1 MFNII
6 VVIITILFHSAIL
19 FHEPAPGPLTDLSI
33 CKVSHLGLEYK
44 GTVQKTESKV
54 RCQSWTSSQPHQ
66 IRDDLLDAN
75 FSDGSRKTAKN
86 FCRNPNTDPLG
97 PWCYSMNLD
106 LQFETCALPLC
117 QLSQCKLTGPG
128 MEYAGDYDK
137 GTSQRK
143 CLKWNKD
150 RKKVKDQ
157 AKYISIPKFDK
168 KLFPEADLS
177 DAKKFCRNPSG
188 DLGGPW
194 CFVENEDTNDIEKEY
209 CDVPFCDDPVCLV
222 FSKNSDTY
230 MHYTDFNNTLAN
242 LSFGVKLWDSDS
254 YLEASARIVLTLLPL
269 PLTGSEIESAGIG
282 IEIRIGNNFSTLS
295 FGNVEKPEL
304 EATHGILK
312 STEFTKFSLSWHR
325 GFITFGYE
333 GKVKPIFLAEYQ
345 TKNNLMGFYMNQF
358 NYYSVQGTNI
368 VWSFPFCKDDF
379 ECDAHV
385 TTGAEFQ
392 QFWPLREKAS
402 GYDLYIH
409 VRAHHSASVQF
420 VLAPTIDFPNVKLTL
435 LGRNNYTRITLVEYK
450 DGAERDLK
458 QLQLENIINYWK
470 WREISISFFANT
482 MTVYIKKPL
491 GLQMLAEVKDEIFRN
506 VRWFSV
512 SSENTVAHWSFY
524 CKPPP
529 PAKPKN
535 AFLPECAINSQES
548 NYKGTQDITSTGLPC
563 LPWSA
568 QKLLPQ
574 EIKFSNKDE
583 LMKSWN
589 YCRNPVDPNQRTYCY
604 TISMN
609 PDKRIGKSFCNIRKC
624 KSEQCRMAG
633 TGNDYSGTLNR
644 TRSNRTCNAWV
655 TETFLDTNSSL
666 KNSSIEFL
674 LKKDYPELSTT
685 PVSTEAQN
693 PVWNDTLFPEG
704 SSAKAENFCRNPS
717 RNIAGTWCYTTD
729 PNVPEDACNVRDCD
743 KPEECTMI
751 ISTSLTDRKTFI
763 LPQWKEAGLH
773 GGLRFA
779 IKEWNPDFIDGLSIL
794 ITPKL
799 DVENLTLQ
807 IAADNNERVKLFK
820 NNELLAQKTLPHLIG
835 AGKWTDFWLQMRRG
849 EILFGLE
856 GVPSS
861 LFEWISPNADDEFEP
876 MFINFASIIGKPMGL
891 SFKCDECHT
900 QNVTADNT
908 EVYYPVGL
916 WKEEKP
922 LFNNITLLIRG
933 TGITVIKLMFLP
945 EHPHFFWLKM
955 DGIKGTIS
963 FDRVE
968 GSKPSV
974 QLKMQHVKGVISEHS
989 WTKYLIIF
997 NESRIYVEQNNVTVL
1012 TYISPKPL
1020 LIYWFSVAPQI
1031 GWVTWVA
1038 NCKPLDLDGPPRD
1051 GGWSAWSPWTCT
1063 ASCGGGEGFRTRTC
1077 SNPRPNIFGKLCQGS
1092 PTSNGKCNDFPCGDI
1107 SPETMD
1113 KIKNHLQRESFNYIV
1128 EAGYSKLIKNN
1139 KDVLKLI
1146 AKESPKA
1153 YYEWTL
1159 NGIFIKPEPSR
1170 VIFQKENIE
1179 VRNIRQTDSGVYV
1192 CILYRV
1198 NKKRVILRVIT
1209 ISVISK
1215 TFDIDTRATRSLT
1228 IPCNSVILGYVYTDL
1243 SLTILLNDQ
1252 VYVDYGTTTLSA
1264 VNTYQID
1271 TLNMS
1276 HSGNWTCVVEQKD
1289 LRFKWTTNFMKIN
1302 VKKAPNLFT
1311 NLMED
1316 KLTKPIFG
1324 WMKNETQVLVALI
1337 FIVVV
1342 VVMLVI
1348 IFLILYYKFCT
1359 LKTSRYNVNRRKE

>member
-450 DGAERDLK
+450 
-458 QLQLENIINYWK
+458 
-470 WREISISFFANT
+470 
-482 MTVYIKKPL
+482 
-491 GLQMLAEVKDEIFRN
+491 
-506 VRWFSV
+506 
-512 SSENTVAHWSFY
+512 
-524 CKPPP
+524 
-529 PAKPKN
+529 
-535 AFLPECAINSQES
+535 
-548 NYKGTQDITSTGLPC
+548 GLPC